1 MTTFLKSASLRRIGA
16 LAVLLSM
23 LVTGVAGAATITI
36 FNNDGVGEG
45 FNDATPRAP
54 VGGNPGLTVGQQRL
68 NLFNHAAG
76 IWGGILPSVVPIIV
90 TSQFNPQTC
99 NAVSGVLGSAGPINI
114 SRDFTGAEFPGTWY
128 HQALANRLNGTDLVP
143 ANNDINATFNSNLDL
158 ATCLGGV
165 GWYYGYDGLEG
176 AAVELLPV
184 LLHEMGHGLG
194 FSTTTSG
201 STGNMNSGFP
211 SVFDRFLYGSVTG
224 LHWYQMT
231 AAQRVASAI
240 SVTNLLWNG
249 PGAITDAA
257 TFLAGRTQMVVS
269 APGGIAGTYVANN
282 AAFGPQSFNVSGSV
296 VLVTDAGGASVN
308 DACDAITNA
317 GAIAGNIA
325 LIDRG
330 TCTFAIKAAAAQAAG
345 AIAVIIANNA
355 AGELAP
361 GGADPSITIPVVGI
375 SQANGNTLKANLP
388 GVTLTLNQHPTLKAG
403 ADNSGRPLMYAPNPF
418 QGGSSVSHYD
428 VSLTPNALMEPAINN
443 NLHDTVDLTRGAFQ
457 DIGWFGHPTATTLSQ
472 FTSESRGDGI
482 LLRWQFGDLADV
494 GVVTLQR
501 APAVDGPWGPI
512 STDVQSLGEVTV
524 ALDRNVEEGQTY
536 FYRLRVMYR
545 SGEFENFGLTSASRL
560 GRMVGDLYLG
570 SPVPNPANHGTSFS
584 FRIARPEFVRIQVL
598 DASGRIVRSLQNA
611 MMPAGEH
618 SRFWDTKDEGGG
630 SVSPGL
636 YFINLRTS
644 DGLKTQRVAVM
655 N

>member
-1 MTTFLKSASLRRIGA
+1 MTTFMGNTSLRRIGA
-16 LAVLLSM
+16 LVAVLSTLA
-23 LVTGVAGAATITI
+23 VGVAGAATITI

-45 FNDATPRAP
+45 FNDVTPRAP

-68 NLFNHAAG
+68 NLFNHAAA
-76 IWGGILPSVVPIIV
+76 IWGGILPSTVPIIV

-143 ANNDINATFNSNLDL
+143 ASNDINATFNSNLDL
-158 ATCLGGV
+158 PTCLGGV

-176 AAVELLPV
+176 PAVELLPV

-201 STGNMNSGFP
+201 TTGNFNSGFP

-249 PGAITDAA
+249 PAAIADAA
-257 TFLAGRTQMVVS
+257 LFLSGVTQMVVT

-282 AAFGPQSFNVSGSV
+282 AAFGPQTFNVSGNV
-296 VLVTDAGGASVN
+296 VLVDDGVAPLSDGCTALVN
-308 DACDAITNA
+308 AAAIN
-317 GAIAGNIA
+317 GNIA

-330 TCTFAIKAAAAQAAG
+330 VCAFVLKAQAAQAAG

-375 SQANGNTLKANLP
+375 SLANGNLLKANLP
-388 GVTLTLNQHPTLKAG
+388 GVTLTLNQNPTQLAG
-403 ADNSGRPLMYAPNPF
+403 ADASGRPRMYAPNPF
-418 QGGSSVSHYD
+418 QSGSSVSHYD

-472 FTSESRGDGI
+472 FTAEGRGDGI
-482 LLRWQFGDLADV
+482 MLRWQFGDLTDV
-494 GVVTLQR
+494 GVITLQR
-501 APAVDGPWGPI
+501 APGVDGPWSPTRTELR
-512 STDVQSLGEVTV
+512 SVGELTT
-524 ALDRNVEEGQTY
+524 ALDTSVEPGQLY
-536 FYRLRVMYR
+536 YYRLNVMYR
-545 SGEFENFGLTSASRL
+545 SGEFENFGLTSAARG
-560 GRMVGDLYLG
+560 GRMEGNFFLG
-570 SPVPNPANHGTSFS
+570 SPIPNPANRGTSFS

-598 DASGRIVRSLQNA
+598 DATGRVVRVLQEA

-618 SRFWDTKDEGGG
+618 ARFWDSKDEGGAG
-630 SVSPGL
+630 VSPGV

-644 DGLKTQRVAVM
+644 DGLRTQRVAVM